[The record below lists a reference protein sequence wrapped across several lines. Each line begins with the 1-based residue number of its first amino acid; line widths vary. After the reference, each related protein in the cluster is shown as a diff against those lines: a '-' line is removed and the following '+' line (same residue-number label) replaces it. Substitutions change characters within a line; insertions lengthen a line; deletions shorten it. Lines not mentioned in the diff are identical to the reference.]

1 MKFGEEIVIRG
12 GTVIDQTGTRRADV
26 VIADGRILRV
36 GTDLTAARMLDA
48 SGCFVTPG
56 LVEIG
61 AQLGQ
66 PGREGQESI
75 ISASRAAV
83 LGGFTAVVARPDT
96 EPVIDSPAV
105 VAEIRSFAAHALC
118 DVLPSATVT
127 IGGKGHGRLS
137 PMAELAAIGVRF
149 FVDEGV
155 GIAEPATLRRALDYA
170 AELGVLIG
178 QHAEE
183 ASLAAGGCV
192 HEGEWSAR
200 LGLAGIP
207 AEAEELGVMSA
218 LAMARLTAAPLHFRR
233 LSTAGSLAMVA
244 AARRGGV
251 AVSADATIN
260 HGILTHDALAGF
272 DPNAIFR
279 PPLRPREDV
288 DAVRAGLNSG
298 VLSVLSS
305 DHCPHPPQAK
315 EVPLDEAAPG
325 AVGLETTLSLAVG
338 ELGLDVADV
347 FARLSW
353 GPAQLLGVS
362 GVHGGPISAGAPAN
376 ICVFDPTERW
386 TFDPA
391 TGASRGRNS
400 PFGGRSLVGRVRHTL
415 VHGEVVVLQGKAQ
428 R

>member
-1 MKFGEEIVIRG
+1 
-12 GTVIDQTGTRRADV
+12 
-26 VIADGRILRV
+26 
-36 GTDLTAARMLDA
+36 
-48 SGCFVTPG
+48 
-56 LVEIG
+56 
-61 AQLGQ
+61 
-66 PGREGQESI
+66 
-75 ISASRAAV
+75 
-83 LGGFTAVVARPDT
+83 
-96 EPVIDSPAV
+96 
-105 VAEIRSFAAHALC
+105 
-118 DVLPSATVT
+118 
-127 IGGKGHGRLS
+127 
-137 PMAELAAIGVRF
+137 
-149 FVDEGV
+149 
-155 GIAEPATLRRALDYA
+155 
-170 AELGVLIG
+170 
-178 QHAEE
+178 
-183 ASLAAGGCV
+183 
-192 HEGEWSAR
+192 
-200 LGLAGIP
+200 
-207 AEAEELGVMSA
+207 MSA

-362 GVHGGPISAGAPAN
+362 GVHGGPISVGAPAN